1 MNDVTIESAP
11 PEWLKDSTP
20 VTIEEVLQERGTRYG
35 VFLGHAVITQEI
47 KRAMHRASKWHDL
60 SDDKKEAL
68 EMIAHKIG
76 RILNGDP
83 EYHDSWF
90 DIIGYSKLVAD
101 VLKT

>member
-1 MNDVTIESAP
+1 MNDAIIETTP
-11 PEWLKDSTP
+11 PNWLVDNTP
-20 VTIEEVLQERGTRYG
+20 TTIEEVLQERGQRYG
-35 VFLGHAVITQEI
+35 DFLGHAAITQEL